1 MLYNTPVSQYQ
12 GIGDMFRNWGNKAN
26 TWMQKPDAPGVL
38 ANLSK
43 IILDAGNV
51 KGQPINA
58 LNNAMLWM
66 TGNKRSADMLN
77 KAGTL
82 PRQNREGA
90 VEEMPTLMPQTR
102 LQMLGPTDNDLYLR
116 ELLKGTRFFGGD
128 YNGSL

>member
-38 ANLSK
+38 ANLGK

-51 KGQPINA
+51 KGQPVNA

-77 KAGTL
+77 KAGIL
-82 PRQNREGA
+82 PTTNGVGTVPEGQSTII
-90 VEEMPTLMPQTR
+90 PHTR
-102 LQMLGPTDNDLYLR
+102 LEMLGPTDNDLYLQKILGMYNR
-116 ELLKGTRFFGGD
+116 NGGM
-128 YNGSL
+128 